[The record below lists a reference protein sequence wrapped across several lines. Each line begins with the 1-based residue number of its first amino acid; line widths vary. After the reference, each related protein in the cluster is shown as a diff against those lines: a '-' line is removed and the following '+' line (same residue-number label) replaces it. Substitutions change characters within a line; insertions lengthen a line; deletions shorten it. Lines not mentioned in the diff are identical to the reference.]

1 MNLDINLVCYTR
13 YLSHSDLDIDPLSK
27 IEKSETNLLSQFFYV
42 PRDFSD
48 VSLRFLILMD
58 G

>member
-1 MNLDINLVCYTR
+1 MVDITFGILDIN
-13 YLSHSDLDIDPLSK
+13 PLSK
-27 IEKSETNLLSQFFYV
+27 IEKSETNLLSHLSRV